1 MNWLKPGL
9 PAKTLR
15 EIRATNTISAQLRD
29 QLHQLNEETAFVL
42 QTLTVPQEPTE
53 IQKVF
58 QDFYVMVGQG
68 TLTKGFK
75 FPEVKIEKLRAVAEM
90 LDTTSVANESDR
102 ALVHLVD
109 RYLVVLAAHELASL
123 LIFKTI
129 VLKQQINY
137 WGDVKLLTY
146 GKVCFG
152 IQTLPHRIYDFGAR
166 GVHNTVFLAQAEEGI
181 YERLKSALEAL
192 WSTFSKMGS
201 QVFAHLNRNFVLR
214 GSRLRFLKVPL
225 SFIDAEI
232 KDKISAVQHRLDTHY
247 GHLGLFINNLP
258 VDLVLMAKLLG
269 CEASRSAVLEG
280 VERKIKDDSEYK
292 DTRAPGLL
300 TRYWPLIALLV
311 QFGPSTTSSIY
322 QNRFAIADWI
332 RLNLVDTMVGFWKNW
347 VVKPVWDM
355 LAILRADDS
364 MAIAS
369 KESLQSDLNSLERM
383 VTDFMRDNN
392 IAVDSAQVHQAV
404 SQGDL
409 TVMMSQ
415 YEKEIKT
422 PYKLIIL
429 GQLIRSI
436 LIQIQKTKVD
446 GAMAISGIDK
456 LLKLQQLLFGML
468 SVLPLLFI
476 LYQANQA
483 LRKDTAISSKKT
495 RIECLKS
502 LNLVAALVNRES
514 HEDKLISDGKLFVE
528 IVNLTLLL
536 KKCIPAR
543 LHDDWLADLNG
554 LMVTSAEDGDL
565 AARAVER
572 IWNMYL
578 PFFRRGVD

>member
-68 TLTKGFK
+68 TSTKGFK

-109 RYLVVLAAHELASL
+109 RYLVVLAAHELASS

-137 WGDVKLLTY
+137 WGDVKSSTY

-166 GVHNTVFLAQAEEGI
+166 GVHNTVFSAQAEEGI

-192 WSTFSKMGS
+192 W
-201 QVFAHLNRNFVLR
+201 N
-214 GSRLRFLKVPL
+214 
-225 SFIDAEI
+225 AEI

-332 RLNLVDTMVGFWKNW
+332 RLNLVDTMVGF
-347 VVKPVWDM
+347 
-355 LAILRADDS
+355 
-364 MAIAS
+364 
-369 KESLQSDLNSLERM
+369 
-383 VTDFMRDNN
+383 
-392 IAVDSAQVHQAV
+392 
-404 SQGDL
+404 G
-409 TVMMSQ
+409 
-415 YEKEIKT
+415 KT
-422 PYKLIIL
+422 
-429 GQLIRSI
+429 GS
-436 LIQIQKTKVD
+436 
-446 GAMAISGIDK
+446 
-456 LLKLQQLLFGML
+456 
-468 SVLPLLFI
+468 
-476 LYQANQA
+476 
-483 LRKDTAISSKKT
+483 
-495 RIECLKS
+495 
-502 LNLVAALVNRES
+502 
-514 HEDKLISDGKLFVE
+514 
-528 IVNLTLLL
+528 
-536 KKCIPAR
+536 
-543 LHDDWLADLNG
+543 
-554 LMVTSAEDGDL
+554 
-565 AARAVER
+565 
-572 IWNMYL
+572 
-578 PFFRRGVD
+578 

>member
-68 TLTKGFK
+68 TSTKGFK
-75 FPEVKIEKLRAVAEM
+75 FPEVKIKKLRAVAEM

-109 RYLVVLAAHELASL
+109 RYLVVLAAHELASS

-137 WGDVKLLTY
+137 WGDVKSSTY

-166 GVHNTVFLAQAEEGI
+166 GVHSTVFSAQAEEGI

-201 QVFAHLNRNFVLR
+201 QTSV
-214 GSRLRFLKVPL
+214 LKVPL

-232 KDKISAVQHRLDTHY
+232 KDKINAVQHRLDTHY

-292 DTRAPGLL
+292 DTRPPGLL
-300 TRYWPLIALLV
+300 TRYWPLMALLV

-332 RLNLVDTMVGFWKNW
+332 RLNLVDTMVGF
-347 VVKPVWDM
+347 
-355 LAILRADDS
+355 
-364 MAIAS
+364 
-369 KESLQSDLNSLERM
+369 
-383 VTDFMRDNN
+383 
-392 IAVDSAQVHQAV
+392 
-404 SQGDL
+404 G
-409 TVMMSQ
+409 
-415 YEKEIKT
+415 KT
-422 PYKLIIL
+422 
-429 GQLIRSI
+429 GS
-436 LIQIQKTKVD
+436 
-446 GAMAISGIDK
+446 
-456 LLKLQQLLFGML
+456 
-468 SVLPLLFI
+468 
-476 LYQANQA
+476 
-483 LRKDTAISSKKT
+483 
-495 RIECLKS
+495 
-502 LNLVAALVNRES
+502 
-514 HEDKLISDGKLFVE
+514 
-528 IVNLTLLL
+528 
-536 KKCIPAR
+536 
-543 LHDDWLADLNG
+543 
-554 LMVTSAEDGDL
+554 
-565 AARAVER
+565 
-572 IWNMYL
+572 
-578 PFFRRGVD
+578 